1 MRTLKLIAL
10 IGFGALSAKAPANLA
25 GYEIQR
31 PSLPV
36 ISESRGDYCISAQD
50 GGRSIENSQ
59 KTDLFSHKEEEELVH
74 LAALP
79 VILTGIAAAGLL
91 SGCEVNVGSG
101 GGGFCCSRPSAQ
113 EIEEAK
119 REANELYPKD
129 RSRRCE
135 HIAAAEGASP
145 QEREWMCRD

>member
-10 IGFGALSAKAPANLA
+10 IGFGALSAEKAAGFLA
-25 GYEIQR
+25 GGEEEFAERALPALQQVETTADCTPAD
-31 PSLPV
+31 PS
-36 ISESRGDYCISAQD
+36 D
-50 GGRSIENSQ
+50 
-59 KTDLFSHKEEEELVH
+59 DLLSKKEEPLH

-101 GGGFCCSRPSAQ
+101 GGGFVARPSAQ

-119 REANELYPKD
+119 REAKELYPKD
-129 RSRRCE
+129 RRRRCE
-135 HIAAAEGASP
+135 HIAQAEGASP